1 MTGLPNMPCI
11 DVEDDI
17 IGVLHFDQ
25 LVPIDLLVVHFE
37 VDEELLHRSHGP
49 ADIDVG
55 AVEGAALLLIRLID
69 HVVLHLAG
77 RLGEGRQLRVEGPQV
92 GPGPERSL

>member
-1 MTGLPNMPCI
+1 MPAI
-11 DVEDDI
+11 DVEDGLV
-17 IGVLHFDQ
+17 GVLHFDQ
-25 LVPIDLLVVHFE
+25 LVPIDILVVHFE

-55 AVEGAALLLIRLID
+55 AVEGPALLLIRLIH
-69 HVVLHLAG
+69 HVVVHLAG
-77 RLGEGRQLRVEGPQV
+77 GHGEGRRLRVEGPQV